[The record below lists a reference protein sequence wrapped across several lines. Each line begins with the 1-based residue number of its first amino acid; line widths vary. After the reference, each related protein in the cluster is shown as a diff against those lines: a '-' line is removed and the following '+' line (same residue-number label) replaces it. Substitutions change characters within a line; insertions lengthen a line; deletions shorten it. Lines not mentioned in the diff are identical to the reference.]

1 NDGATD
7 GTVTQVTG
15 AGENG
20 AHRISARDPK
30 AIEPGKTFPLEIEM
44 HFTSWVFPKG
54 HRIRLS
60 VSNAQWPMLWPT
72 PYPATTSL
80 LLGPDA
86 SRLALPVVPRGGP
99 ARPAPSY
106 LPISEK
112 KEAPLPGYEAL
123 AMETPSAY
131 GEVSSIDRN
140 PRTGRATVVATNE
153 SAHRYPWGE
162 QRYTERFAH
171 QAEDGHPERAS
182 VKGEYAIEVEL
193 PGRRLR
199 WESVVVFSSDRDNFH
214 YQATRRLWE
223 NGTLVRQ
230 KSWDRLIARDFQ

>member
-1 NDGATD
+1 
-7 GTVTQVTG
+7 
-15 AGENG
+15 
-20 AHRISARDPK
+20 
-30 AIEPGKTFPLEIEM
+30 M

-86 SRLALPVVPRGGP
+86 SRLVLPVVPRGGA

-106 LPISEK
+106 QPIPEK
-112 KEAPLPGYEAL
+112 KERRLPGYEAL
-123 AMETPSAY
+123 SMETPSAY

-140 PRTGRATVVATNE
+140 PRTGKATVIANNE

-162 QRYTERFAH
+162 QRYTEKFSH
-171 QAEDGHPERAS
+171 QAEDGHPEKAS
-182 VKGEYAIEVEL
+182 VRGEYAIEVKL
-193 PGRRLR
+193 PGRTLR
-199 WESVVVFSSDRDNFH
+199 WESVVVFSSDRENFR
-214 YQATRRLWE
+214 YEGTRKLWE
-223 NGTLVRQ
+223 NGKLVRE
-230 KSWDRLIARDFQ
+230 KAWDRKFPRDFQ